1 MAKMELGERHRV
13 HRDNLKRW
21 TYLRDHYQGGLG
33 YAHKGYLSRHE
44 RESDRNFR
52 RRLAESRYIN
62 FCKPINN
69 LFAAYLWRRKPL
81 RSLPEALTPLAEDV
95 DRFGTDVNAFMRSVT
110 TAAGVEG
117 HGFILVDAPAAPA
130 AASKAHA
137 EKMGMRP
144 YFVHLLPQQVLDW
157 EFELV
162 DPTRFGQLNYAVLA
176 DPASEHGRIGWRV
189 WRPDYWEIYRVDTDG
204 RKSELVAEGENPL
217 GTVPLICV
225 YNLKTGLFVGEST
238 IEDIA
243 PLNHVLY
250 QKTSILDEAEY
261 WAGFPQLVI
270 FTDEEVA
277 EIELSQSR
285 ALQFRPGDEARF
297 IEHSGTAVES
307 LRTSINEL
315 KQNIFRIALKQIGD
329 FKAGAGVESAA
340 KRRLDRAELMASLEE
355 RVMNFEEA
363 ETKAWRLAARWMELD
378 PEAIRIEYN
387 RRFDLESINETI
399 SRLFIEL
406 GDKGYLPPDQVIR
419 ELARQ
424 GVISVDAAQDMENGQ

>member
-1 MAKMELGERHRV
+1 MATIELDERHRI

-21 TYLRDHYQGGLG
+21 TYLRDHYEGGLG
-33 YAHKGYLSRHE
+33 YLHKGYLSRHE

-52 RRLAESRYIN
+52 RRLADSRYVN

-81 RSLPEALTPLAEDV
+81 RSLPEAMTPLLGDV
-95 DRFGTDVNAFMRSVT
+95 DRFGTDVNAFMRAVT

-117 HGFILVDAPAAPA
+117 HGFILVDAPAAPR
-130 AASKAHA
+130 AASKVHA
-137 EKMGMRP
+137 EKMGIRP

-162 DPTRFGQLNYAVLA
+162 DPARFGQLNQVVLV
-176 DPASEHGRIGWRV
+176 DPASEHGRVGWRI
-189 WRPDYWEIYRVDTDG
+189 WRPDVWETYRAASGG
-204 RKSELVAEGENPL
+204 RGFELVAEGENPL

-225 YNLKTGLFVGEST
+225 YNLKQGLFVGEST

-243 PLNHVLY
+243 PLNHALY

-297 IEHSGTAVES
+297 IEHSGAAVES
-307 LRTSINEL
+307 LRTSVNDL
-315 KQNIFRIALKQIGD
+315 KQNIFRIALKRIGD
-329 FKAGAGVESAA
+329 FKAAAGVESAA

-355 RVMNFEEA
+355 RVLNFEEA
-363 ETKAWRLAARWMELD
+363 ETKAWRLAAQWMGLD
-378 PEAIRIEYN
+378 PEEVKIEYN
-387 RRFDLESINETI
+387 RRFDLESINETV

-406 GDKGYLPPDQVIR
+406 GDKGYLPPDQVIK
-419 ELARQ
+419 ELVRQ
-424 GVISVDAAQDMENGQ
+424 GVISVEAVQKMENGL